1 MSDLV
6 NVFDE
11 GPLREIVLNRPEKRN
26 ALNLALLEALDVTV
40 GQAAEDNQVRCVIL
54 RGEGPVFSSG
64 MDLGSLSELAG
75 SPEALRPF
83 REKCLGTY
91 NLLEQME
98 KPTICQIHGLS
109 IGGAAELALACDLRT
124 MAIEAVI
131 GLPEV
136 RLGLIPDL
144 GGCSRLAA
152 VVGVGRA
159 KELIMTGR
167 MIGAEDAHAM
177 GLVNRIAP
185 EHNLQGATRE
195 LAAELLQAAPLAA
208 GRAKQVID
216 RAAKPALAETLKD
229 EINAQESLIATEDF
243 STGVEAFLNKQEP
256 RFSGN

>member
-11 GPLREIVLNRPEKRN
+11 GPLREIALNRPEKRN
-26 ALNLALLEALDVTV
+26 ALNLDLLEALDIAV
-40 GQAAEDNQVRCVIL
+40 GQAAEDSQVRCVIL

-83 REKCLGTY
+83 REKWLATY
-91 NLLEQME
+91 NLLEQMA
-98 KPTICQIHGLS
+98 KPTICQIHGAC

-136 RLGLIPDL
+136 KLGLIPDL
-144 GGCSRLAA
+144 GGCSRLTA

-167 MIGAEDAHAM
+167 MIGAEDAHTI

-185 EHNLQGATRE
+185 EHDLQGATRE

-208 GRAKQVID
+208 GRAKRVID
-216 RAAKPALAETLKD
+216 LAAKPALAESLEA
-229 EINAQESLIATEDF
+229 EIDTQESLVTTEDF
-243 STGVEAFLNKQEP
+243 SNGIEAFLNKQEP
-256 RFSGN
+256 GFKGQ